1 MIAQKE
7 VPCTANQS
15 PKAAETAAENIFP
28 KPANDR
34 FLRKN
39 TEYTAENGEFA
50 NSRTAKNFD
59 SAHGET
65 ADKTLYRDSD
75 NDGTAAGD
83 RAAQGKMT
91 TDKKRTCRPSAE
103 KNNNRKPIGNVT
115 DCCIKTDTTTDS
127 HGKTD
132 AATGRPVKNG
142 KTAEHKRSGGN
153 TAKGTFTEQNSSCS
167 VQSRA
172 EGALSSEQQK
182 NNSGTSFNDKNSQQ
196 KNRRIPFFGN
206 DLPPKNTDKLFR
218 CFEPP
223 TNRSANSLLDNRP
236 QEKSHPPMSGRS
248 KRPTADKPSLK
259 SNIICFFNKY
269 RRVRRKKFQ
278 PAPSQNSVAKITF

>member
-1 MIAQKE
+1 MITPKE

-15 PKAAETAAENIFP
+15 PKAAETAAEKIFP
-28 KPANDR
+28 KPVNDR

-65 ADKTLYRDSD
+65 ADKALYRDSD
-75 NDGTAAGD
+75 NDGTAAGN
-83 RAAQGKMT
+83 RATQGKMT

-103 KNNNRKPIGNVT
+103 KNNDRKPVGNVT

-196 KNRRIPFFGN
+196 KNRRIPFFCN
-206 DLPPKNTDKLFR
+206 DLPLENTDKLFR

-223 TNRSANSLLDNRP
+223 TNRSANSLRGNRP
-236 QEKSHPPMSGRS
+236 QEKSHPPMSGRF

-278 PAPSQNSVAKITF
+278 PAPSQNSVAKITI